1 MNGDAVDTG
10 QSGAARSVPTDTKMH
25 KQVFTKFRERMK
37 ELERERVRASKTLDK
52 SVIV

>member
-37 ELERERVRASKTLDK
+37 KLNEETKR
-52 SVIV
+52 